1 MTMKP
6 PSHIWLQWYGDASP
20 ADHEYDER
28 PEGTTFSTE
37 KVYEDDVCYVRAGK
51 PNQRVQS
58 ALIAAEARAAE
69 LAAAV
74 DRLRAAA
81 VWKNSYTTPP
91 AHGANVVF
99 ANFGGVVAYVAHY
112 HHGGYAPPWYFV
124 PPPIP
129 NEISDEHAAD
139 YQEHER
145 LVDLVD
151 RLQRENTARADEL
164 AAEVAAVNAELES
177 ALAVVALYQQRALT
191 AEGERD
197 DANIEVEAGNM
208 RLVELAAEVER
219 LTADNAARQA
229 MLDAAATEEH
239 KRQNEIAML
248 EEALDINEAETAAL
262 RAQLAAAGQEW
273 RPVDEPPTEDGRFI
287 VDWIGGD
294 DDQAISLYSSFCNV
308 WLYDG
313 SDEPLPVQPTHY
325 QPLPAPLQE

>member
-151 RLQRENTARADEL
+151 RLQRENADL
-164 AAEVAAVNAELES
+164 RS
-177 ALAVVALYQQRALT
+177 Q
-191 AEGERD
+191 
-197 DANIEVEAGNM
+197 M
-208 RLVELAAEVER
+208 
-219 LTADNAARQA
+219 
-229 MLDAAATEEH
+229 AAATEWRPVGEGEPPTRQTIEVRTFAKVADIGHGHIIH
-239 KRQNEIAML
+239 KAPWGDDELSGGNQLCWWIAGN
-248 EEALDINEAETAAL
+248 DW
-262 RAQLAAAGQEW
+262 EW
-273 RPVDEPPTEDGRFI
+273 RPAPP
-287 VDWIGGD
+287 
-294 DDQAISLYSSFCNV
+294 
-308 WLYDG
+308 
-313 SDEPLPVQPTHY
+313 
-325 QPLPAPLQE
+325 QE